1 MMDVSVKILLGAQEL
16 FFKYGIKAITMD
28 DIAKHLSMSKK
39 TIYQYYKE
47 KDEIVLRLVTEKI
60 KQDECVFDKMHKEAS
75 DVIDEVFSMM
85 KCMADSF
92 GKINPVVFYELQ
104 KFYPE
109 AWKKFK
115 HFKEEFVRK
124 SVEDSLRRGQEQEYV
139 RKDININ
146 VLSRMRMEQV
156 ELGFNQDVF
165 PTDKFNI
172 LDVQIAMVD
181 HFLYGV
187 CTLKGHKLINK
198 VKQVKEEE

>member
-1 MMDVSVKILLGAQEL
+1 M

-47 KDEIVLRLVTEKI
+47 KNEIVLKLVTEKI
-60 KQDECVFDKMHKEAS
+60 REDEGIFDKMHKDAAN
-75 DVIDEVFSMM
+75 VIEEVFQMM

-109 AWKKFK
+109 AWQKFK
-115 HFKEEFVRK
+115 DFKENYVRR
-124 SVEDSLRRGQEQEYV
+124 SVEDSLRRGQEQGYV
-139 RKDININ
+139 RMDINIA
-146 VLSRMRMEQV
+146 VLSRLRMEQV

-172 LDVQIAMVD
+172 LDVQIAIVD
-181 HFLYGV
+181 HFLYGI

-198 VKQVKEEE
+198 VKEIKEEE